1 MHTVKALDAEGT
13 RVGGYLLTWGDPAHR
28 DLHREYFTPQTDLA
42 LDWFARR
49 PVLYHHGL
57 DPDCGP
63 EAIGM
68 IDTIKAD
75 SVGLWCEAQLEKHHR
90 YLVAL
95 RTLVAQ
101 NALGWSSGSLP
112 HLVRKATDGA
122 ILRWPL
128 VEASLTPTPAQPYT
142 TSVAAVKAAFESLG
156 LNPQEVEEFA
166 MTDQIT
172 QLNETITN
180 LTNAVKTLQSP
191 TPAPYNGYGGAI
203 KRLPVPAE
211 APRPPQIE
219 VTRATRYGDLSAADM
234 SFLYDILSSS
244 PRGWRADT
252 PFLRELA
259 DKTLKAVNT
268 GALPAD
274 AARAIKAN
282 ELDSTAQS
290 GYGAEWAADSWR
302 AELWSKVRQDNVV
315 APLFNMIELPTNPY
329 ELPFESTDPTV
340 YYVPETADASQ
351 LTPAGS
357 AIPSTKVGTGK
368 ITMTAKKLALRLAWS
383 GELNEDSILPIV
395 ATYRGQAIRAMQNA
409 VDYAILNG
417 DTVTSAN
424 TNINLIDGTPGA
436 NAKYLVFNGLRK
448 YCILTHSGQNI
459 DADSVPTLALMRTA
473 RFKLDPAYALRPR
486 ELAWICDDQTYSKL
500 LNLEEFA
507 TMDKAGAAATNL
519 TGQVGVIDGVPV
531 FASAEL
537 GLSRSDGKIS
547 ATSGNNVFGSAIIV
561 ARPNW
566 LVGYRRQVQ
575 AAVEYLSYADAYHLT
590 LTARLTLAAFDGAS
604 AAMLSDLEV

>member
-42 LDWFARR
+42 LDWFAHR

-57 DPDCGP
+57 DPDCGA
-63 EAIGM
+63 EAIGV

-75 SVGLWCEAQLEKHHR
+75 HVGLWCEAQLEKHHR

-101 NALGWSSGSLP
+101 DALGWSSGSLP
-112 HLVRKATDGA
+112 HLVRKSADGA

-142 TSVAAVKAAFESLG
+142 TSVAALKAAYHSLG
-156 LNPQEVEEFA
+156 LNPQGVEEFA

-172 QLNETITN
+172 QLTETINT
-180 LTNAVKTLQSP
+180 LTNAVKTLQAP
-191 TPAPYNGYGGAI
+191 TPAPYGGYGGAI
-203 KRLPVPAE
+203 KRLPAPAE
-211 APRPPQIE
+211 APRPPHIE
-219 VTRATRYGDLSAADM
+219 VTRATRYGDLGAADM
-234 SFLYDILSSS
+234 SFLYEVLSGS
-244 PRGWRADT
+244 PRGWRPESA
-252 PFLRELA
+252 FLRELA

-268 GALPAD
+268 GALPAE

-282 ELDSTAQS
+282 EVEGVGQA
-290 GYGAEWAADSWR
+290 GFGAEWAADSWR

-340 YYVPETADASQ
+340 YYVPETTDASQ

-357 AIPSTKVGTGK
+357 AIPTAKIGTGK

-417 DTVTSAN
+417 DTATAAN
-424 TNINLIDGTPGA
+424 TNVNLIDGTPGA
-436 NAKYLVFNGLRK
+436 NSKYLVFNGLRK
-448 YCILTHSGQNI
+448 YCLVTNTSQNT
-459 DADSVPTLALMRTA
+459 AAGGAPTLTLLRSA

-486 ELAWICDDQTYSKL
+486 DLAWIVEDRTYAAL
-500 LNLEEFA
+500 LALPEFA
-507 TMDKAGAAATNL
+507 TMDKAGPLATNL
-519 TGQVGVIDGVPV
+519 TGQVGILDGVPV

-537 GLSRSDGKIS
+537 GLTRSDGKIS
-547 ATSGNNVFGSAIIV
+547 ATAGNNIYGTAILV

-575 AAVEYLSYADAYHLT
+575 ATVDYLSYADAYHLT
-590 LTARLTLAAFDGAS
+590 LTARLTVASFDAKSAS
-604 AAMLSDLEV
+604 QLSHLEV